1 MSAERPRALVQPS
14 DFLPKVGGSVTFLV
28 LRTRRRSSRLE
39 DLRVRLIK
47 SNRKR
52 TRAYLAPS
60 VSPQRDSP
68 ITTSVQVRLPAE
80 FKHITKPRKRN

>member
-1 MSAERPRALVQPS
+1 MSAERRRALVQPS

-39 DLRVRLIK
+39 DLRVCLIK

-60 VSPQRDSP
+60 VSPPARFAYHDLSSGE
-68 ITTSVQVRLPAE
+68 ITG
-80 FKHITKPRKRN
+80 